1 MSEVMDGE
9 CVDCANVASGG
20 PHGDGRLCRS
30 CGRWRGEEHSDGCP
44 VGRRARASAPEL
56 EAQVEAPSESVPV
69 GVVADVAVRP
79 RKRRKAQQR
88 EEG

>member
-1 MSEVMDGE
+1 MSEVRESE

-56 EAQVEAPSESVPV
+56 EAQVEAPAEAAPV
-69 GVVADVAVRP
+69 GVSVDAAVRP
-79 RKRRKAQQR
+79 RKRRKAER
-88 EEG
+88 GEG